1 MTENAI
7 MHLNSQQT
15 SSIVVVLAV
24 AVVLLFIGFVFSL
37 VTTNRLNLRL
47 QSLLRGTSTDLETVL
62 NDHMNTVHTTVNRME
77 MLEQAVAILQAKQP
91 LCLRY
96 GGLERYDAF
105 QDVGGEQSFSLVLL
119 DERGDGL
126 VMSSVYSRSDVRV
139 YAKSI
144 QNGQP
149 SHKLSGEEQKALAA
163 ARAR

>member
-1 MTENAI
+1 MTQNAI
-7 MHLNSQQT
+7 LHLSLQQL
-15 SSIVVVLAV
+15 SSIVAIM
-24 AVVLLFIGFVFSL
+24 AAAISLLFVGLIFS
-37 VTTNRLNLRL
+37 VVRINRLNSRL
-47 QSLLRGTSTDLETVL
+47 KALLRGTSADLESVL
-62 NDHMNTVHTTVNRME
+62 ADHMNTVESTVHRMDL
-77 MLEQAVAILQAKQP
+77 LEQAVAILQAKQP

-105 QDVGGEQSFSLVLL
+105 QDVGGQQSFSLVLL

-126 VMSSVYSRSDVRV
+126 VMSSVHSRSDVRV

-144 QNGQP
+144 ENGQP

>member
-1 MTENAI
+1 MHLTTQQLSSILAI
-7 MHLNSQQT
+7 MAGA
-15 SSIVVVLAV
+15 IVI
-24 AVVLLFIGFVFSL
+24 LLLGMIISL
-37 VTTNRLNLRL
+37 VRINRLSSRL
-47 QSLLRGTSTDLETVL
+47 KTLLRGSSTDLEAVL
-62 NDHMNTVHTTVNRME
+62 NDHMNTVDATVHRME
-77 MLEQAVAILQAKQP
+77 LLEQAVAILQAKQP

-105 QDVGGEQSFSLVLL
+105 QDVGGQQSFSLVLL

-126 VMSSVYSRSDVRV
+126 VMSSVHSRSDVRV